1 MKRLFDFT
9 ISFIFSI
16 LLIPL
21 WILISIVIKISSK
34 GPVFFR
40 QIRIGLN
47 EKPFYI
53 YKFRTM
59 VIDAEKKGLQITVG
73 GRDPRITNVG
83 FLLRKAKL
91 DELPQ
96 LFNILRGDMSLV
108 GPRPEVSKYVDL
120 YNEEQRRVL
129 SVRPG
134 ITDIASIKYI
144 NENEILK
151 DAKDPEQMYITK
163 IMPDKLSLNLEYLKE
178 RTLLSDIGIIFKT
191 LYRLL

>member
-1 MKRLFDFT
+1 
-9 ISFIFSI
+9 
-16 LLIPL
+16 
-21 WILISIVIKISSK
+21 
-34 GPVFFR
+34 
-40 QIRIGLN
+40 
-47 EKPFYI
+47 
-53 YKFRTM
+53 M